1 MVANG
6 RPFLLFDL
14 GEGVLTGRPTD
25 FNGTGWDASLETF
38 LTNLEGGGVLAEKV
52 RKGITKKTEKRKG
65 GGVSRLT
72 H

>member
-1 MVANG
+1 MLA
-6 RPFLLFDL
+6 
-14 GEGVLTGRPTD
+14 GRPTD
-25 FNGTGWDASLETF
+25 FNGTGLDTSLETF
-38 LTNLEGGGVLAEKV
+38 LTNLDWGVLAEKV